1 MNRADIGLQ
10 RTNALSCLG
19 GPFIEV
25 WEENNQ
31 GGRPTMRVL
40 VVGANDKGGHGLYC
54 RTVTGALRDIGVD
67 AVLYGLRPF
76 ATPWYT
82 KVRPL
87 WAVDR
92 LLRASANSMRT
103 LAQIAFSKPD
113 LVHFQLIT
121 PIVDRWWIP
130 LISRRVP
137 LVITVHNIEPHKPT
151 PGSTPWFVRPIYR
164 ASSALIVHSEAN
176 RRRFVELYPDL
187 ASRVTVIPHGVWTP
201 PARYTKGE
209 ARGKLGIPLDR
220 KVILFFGGIRRN
232 KGLDLLL
239 QALSRITERPEGQR
253 VLLLIAGGLPVD
265 ESFDRYAS
273 LIEELR
279 LEPYVLPHIGFV
291 SDERV
296 PLYFCASDIIALP
309 YTEGFQAHSGV
320 LMQAYG
326 YGLPAIVTQTG
337 SLGETVREDDTGIV
351 VDRTADSLADGIV
364 TLFAN
369 AEFRRLA
376 SNNMARLA
384 IEKYSWRVVAEK
396 TAEIYKT
403 VPKRRAMKS
412 QYHSGTLTSEKGP

>member
-76 ATPWYT
+76 AAPWYT

-151 PGSTPWFVRPIYR
+151 PGSTPWFVRSIYH

-220 KVILFFGGIRRN
+220 KVILFFGGIRHN
-232 KGLDLLL
+232 KGLELLL
-239 QALSRITERPEGQR
+239 HALSKVTKRPEGQR
-253 VLLLIAGGLPVD
+253 ILLVIAGGLPVN
-265 ESFDRYAS
+265 ESFDQYMS

-279 LEPYVLPHIGFV
+279 LEAHVLAKIGFV
-291 SDERV
+291 SDEQV

-309 YTEGFQAHSGV
+309 YTSSFQAQSGV

-326 YGLPAIVTQTG
+326 YQLPAVVTDVG

-351 VDRTADSLADGIV
+351 VDETIDSLSDGLV
-364 TLFAN
+364 QLLEDTELRKRMSA
-369 AEFRRLA
+369 
-376 SNNMARLA
+376 NMAKLA
-384 IEKYSWRVVAEK
+384 VEKYSWRI
-396 TAEIYKT
+396 TAEVTARLYT
-403 VPKRRAMKS
+403 AVLNGRSRTRCGG
-412 QYHSGTLTSEKGP
+412 GTLSNERM